1 MRISNIKFGST
12 FFNTIT
18 IIYVKSPRTW
28 LQCAGR
34 GALLPCAQCVL
45 FTLTGNNVDKNFDD
59 GPNKSAAAQLLN
71 V

>member
-1 MRISNIKFGST
+1 M
-12 FFNTIT
+12 
-18 IIYVKSPRTW
+18 KSPRTW
-28 LQCAGR
+28 LQCPGR

>member
-1 MRISNIKFGST
+1 M
-12 FFNTIT
+12 
-18 IIYVKSPRTW
+18 KSPRTW
-28 LQCAGR
+28 LQY
-34 GALLPCAQCVL
+34 ALLPCAQCVL